1 MNLNELKKY
10 AHAGVNVLLTGTHG
24 VGKTAMVKEVFGDV
38 FGEQFVKWRY
48 FSASTLDPWVDFIG
62 VPKNY
67 TNAAGKEV
75 IGIIPPDHFTG
86 DEDIEALFFD
96 EINRAEEK
104 TLNAL
109 MELIQFRSINGRK
122 FPNLKCV
129 WAAENPANDED
140 NKYMVEELDPAQRDR
155 FNIQLVIPNK
165 IPRSYFVK
173 KYGKETTDIASEWWK
188 KYKDDISPRRLE
200 MMLDGNNA
208 GFNLSHYVDSAK
220 INTKSLQDNLE
231 IVKDMDTVKA
241 ALKSN
246 DNEKIREFLTIQNID
261 QYSAVLSKYGKELVG
276 DKYKFL
282 DAENIKLLSK
292 KVKDK
297 SYSEKLRMEY
307 IGISNSTFE
316 LPADSGIKDNSDFDE
331 AEKEVVLNAL
341 KETNGDSAFFKSQ
354 YVDTNLHFVFQTSE
368 MNNYANILKAIESFV
383 LKHRIKNVT
392 TTDWKTIIKRNFVHN
407 GSRSYVDFMN
417 MLAKILVY
425 GVSSRG
431 MGAYMNC
438 YEFYRKVIGSSDMR
452 KILEI
457 TDNKRYEKAKRIYRY
472 ADGRNAAAF
481 LPDLNSVFGKVN
493 E

>member
-122 FPNLKCV
+122 FPNLKCI

-173 KYGKETTDIASEWWK
+173 KYGKEATDIASEWWK

-220 INTKSLQDNLE
+220 INVKSLQDNLE

-246 DNEKIREFLTIQNID
+246 DSEKIREFLTIQNID

-307 IGISNSTFE
+307 IGYSNGMGAWGDVVSEDISPG
-316 LPADSGIKDNSDFDE
+316 LDE
-331 AEKEVVLNAL
+331 AEKELVLSAL
-341 KETNGDSAFFKSQ
+341 KETNGDSTFFKSRF
-354 YVDTNLHFVFQTSE
+354 VDTNLNFVFQTSE
-368 MNNYANILKAIESFV
+368 MNNYANIVKAIDSFAM
-383 LKHRIKNVT
+383 KHIIRNVT
-392 TTDWKTIIKRNFVHN
+392 TTDWKSLIRRNSVRN
-407 GSRSYVDFMN
+407 GSRAHVDFMN

-431 MGAYMNC
+431 MGAYMKC

-452 KILEI
+452 KVLEI
-457 TDNKRYEKAKRIYRY
+457 NSNKRYEIAKKIYRY
-472 ADGRNAAAF
+472 ADGRIDFSA
-481 LPDLNSVFGKVN
+481 LPDLNFVFGKGN

>member
-67 TNAAGKEV
+67 TNASGKEV

-86 DEDIEALFFD
+86 EEEIEALFFD

-165 IPRSYFVK
+165 IPRTYFVK
-173 KYGKETTDIASEWWK
+173 KYGKEATDIASEWWK

-200 MMLDGNNA
+200 MMLDGNSV
-208 GFNLSHYVDSAK
+208 GFNLSHYVDSTK
-220 INTKSLQDNLE
+220 INVKSLQDNLE
-231 IVKDMDTVKA
+231 IVKDMDTVKSIM
-241 ALKSN
+241 KSN
-246 DNEKIREFLTIQNID
+246 DPEKIREFLTIANID
-261 QYSAVLSKYGKELVG
+261 QYSAVLGKYGSDLIG

-297 SYSEKLRMEY
+297 KYAEQLRMEY
-307 IGISNSTFE
+307 IGCSN
-316 LPADSGIKDNSDFDE
+316 GIGEWGDVVSEDINPSLDEDEDEKKLVRTALRETTGDN
-331 AEKEVVLNAL
+331 
-341 KETNGDSAFFKSQ
+341 GFFKSRWI
-354 YVDTNLHFVFQTSE
+354 DERLNFVFQTSE
-368 MNNYANILKAIESFV
+368 TNNYSDIVKAVDSLVMGRDIGNI
-383 LKHRIKNVT
+383 NT
-392 TTDWKTIIKRNFVHN
+392 QDWKTLVKRHSLHN
-407 GSRSYVDFMN
+407 GSRLYVDFMN

-425 GVSSRG
+425 GSFRKSRP
-431 MGAYMNC
+431 AYMSC
-438 YEFYRKVIGSSDMR
+438 YNFYRKVIGSSDMR
-452 KILEI
+452 KVLEI
-457 TDNKRYEKAKRIYRY
+457 NGNRKYENAKKIYRY
-472 ADGRNAAAF
+472 ADGRINSSA
-481 LPDLNSVFGKVN
+481 LPDLNSVFGK
-493 E
+493 